1 MKSFIEVVDVMAR
14 EIMDSRGN
22 PTVEVEVIVRDSGM
36 DFVGRAIVPSGAST
50 GEFEAVELRDGDKKR
65 YLGLGVLKAVENV
78 NDIIAEEVIGMN
90 ALDQVAIDRKMIEL
104 DGTPNK
110 AKLGANAILGV
121 SMAVAR
127 AAAEAVGLP
136 LYQYLGG
143 FSGRQLPVPMM
154 NILNGGKHA
163 DNTVDFQEFM
173 IMPFGAESF
182 KEGLRMCAEIYHA
195 LKKVLKS
202 RGLSTGVGD
211 EGGFAPDLA
220 TPEEVL
226 DLIVEAVET
235 AGYKMK
241 DDIRIAF
248 DAAATEL
255 YGDAKKNG
263 QEGMYYF
270 AGESKMTG
278 KEVYRSSKDMVDL
291 WERLVNNEKYA
302 IISIEDGMDENDWD
316 GWKQLYDRL
325 GNRVQIVGDDLFVTN
340 TERLQKGIDM
350 GVANSILVKVNQIGT
365 LTETFEAIT
374 LANRHNMTCVISH
387 RSGES
392 EDSTIADICVAVNAG
407 QIKTGA
413 PARSDRV
420 AKYNQL
426 LRIEEELEGVA
437 EYPGLAACFN
447 LKNK

>member
-1 MKSFIEVVDVMAR
+1 
-14 EIMDSRGN
+14 
-22 PTVEVEVIVRDSGM
+22 
-36 DFVGRAIVPSGAST
+36 
-50 GEFEAVELRDGDKKR
+50 
-65 YLGLGVLKAVENV
+65 
-78 NDIIAEEVIGMN
+78 
-90 ALDQVAIDRKMIEL
+90 
-104 DGTPNK
+104 
-110 AKLGANAILGV
+110 
-121 SMAVAR
+121 
-127 AAAEAVGLP
+127 
-136 LYQYLGG
+136 
-143 FSGRQLPVPMM
+143 MM

-173 IMPFGAESF
+173 IMPFGAENFS
-182 KEGLRMCAEIYHA
+182 EALRMCAEIYHT

-202 RGLSTGVGD
+202 RGLATAVGD

-226 DLIVEAVET
+226 DLIVEAVEA

-263 QEGMYYF
+263 REGMYYF

-278 KEVYRSSKDMVDL
+278 REVYRSSQEMVDL

-316 GWKQLYDRL
+316 GWKMLYDRL
-325 GNRVQIVGDDLFVTN
+325 GTRVQIVGDDLFVTN

-350 GVANSILVKVNQIGT
+350 GVANSILIKVNQIGS
-365 LTETFEAIT
+365 LTETFEAIQ
-374 LANRHNMTCVISH
+374 LANRNNMTCVISH
-387 RSGES
+387 RSGET
-392 EDSTIADICVAVNAG
+392 EDATIADICVAVNAG

-426 LRIEEELEGVA
+426 LRIEEELEDVA